1 MLLLL
6 GGCLRYGRQKGMV
19 KESGDMRESIVV
31 GTDGSETAK
40 AAVDEA
46 IRIAEAL
53 GAELH
58 VVSAYQPLKGARIRG
73 AAGPQE
79 GWQLMPDS
87 VVDATLDEARATV
100 ETTGVQVR
108 THAIRDAPADALL
121 EIADEVHAGMII
133 IGSVGMHGAKR
144 LAPGN
149 VPNQISH
156 KARCNVLI
164 VNTDRARRGA
174 APH

>member
-1 MLLLL
+1 M
-6 GGCLRYGRQKGMV
+6 G
-19 KESGDMRESIVV
+19 ESIVV

-40 AAVDEA
+40 VAVNEA
-46 IRIAEAL
+46 IRIAKAL

-58 VVSAYQPLKGARIRG
+58 VVSAYQPLKEARIRG
-73 AAGPQE
+73 SVGPQE

-87 VVDATLDEARATV
+87 VVDATLDEARVTI
-100 ETTGVQVR
+100 ESTGVQVR

-121 EIADEVHAGMII
+121 EVADEVHAGMIV

-164 VNTDRARRGA
+164 VNTDRPSAFSPR
-174 APH
+174 